1 MVQVVIGVVC
11 QDVPLVDDPHQVVGV
26 DGPLLGSALGLEMY
40 IMYIT
45 YFNVNR
51 SGPISNTYRQVDAI
65 YEEGSPNS
73 VLFEAVQHLRC
84 PLPGPVVKSQVNLD
98 RVLVEQFPRHF
109 CRRCEVA
116 VALLGMR
123 ALLAHIIPEGARR
136 AVTRIGV
143 TVCAVVILIVPSTC
157 DIPI

>member
-1 MVQVVIGVVC
+1 MFVESIQYLIIVVHVVVGVVC
-11 QDVPLVDDPHQVVGV
+11 QDVALVDNPHQVVGI

-84 PLPGPVVKSQVNLD
+84 PLPGPVVKSQVNCNKFL
-98 RVLVEQFPRHF
+98 RLVNFLCQ
-109 CRRCEVA
+109 
-116 VALLGMR
+116 MK
-123 ALLAHIIPEGARR
+123 
-136 AVTRIGV
+136 
-143 TVCAVVILIVPSTC
+143 
-157 DIPI
+157 

>member
-1 MVQVVIGVVC
+1 MVHVVVGVVC
-11 QDVPLVDDPHQVVGV
+11 QDVPLVDDPHQVIGV

-84 PLPGPVVKSQVNLD
+84 PLLGPVIKSQVNLD
-98 RVLVEQFPRHF
+98 RVLVEQFPRL
-109 CRRCEVA
+109 CRREVA
-116 VALLGMR
+116 VALVGMR
-123 ALLAHIIPEGARR
+123 ALLAHLKR
-136 AVTRIGV
+136 
-143 TVCAVVILIVPSTC
+143 
-157 DIPI
+157 

>member
-1 MVQVVIGVVC
+1 MFVESIQYLIIVVHVVVGVVC
-11 QDVPLVDDPHQVVGV
+11 QDVALVDNPHQVVGI

-73 VLFEAVQHLRC
+73 VLFEAVQHLHC

-98 RVLVEQFPRHF
+98 RVLVEQFPRL
-109 CRRCEVA
+109 CRREVT
-116 VALLGMR
+116 VALVGMR
-123 ALLAHIIPEGARR
+123 ALLAHLKR
-136 AVTRIGV
+136 
-143 TVCAVVILIVPSTC
+143 
-157 DIPI
+157 